1 MTTTYYTDDITCM
14 PTAAIWRASLRASP
28 LLCVPVFLY
37 FMFRKMVGWRSPAR
51 YGIPRPLE
59 LEQPHATDV
68 PREVH
73 AAFARYIEAV
83 LQAKFRFLFFFR
95 TPYIGAREGYS
106 AVYLH
111 ENGTVWIT
119 LVWIHLWTRS
129 VDRARVVFG
138 CHSKRP
144 TGVRLHTGPIA
155 EENRIPQLIPPTDEM
170 LYLPIHTRTEE
181 VIAQHLRR
189 IEGEKDLIRFD
200 AETLRRELVQAGQE
214 ILDFQVS
221 IGLLTELTPA
231 EVNRLIP
238 DTYGE

>member
-1 MTTTYYTDDITCM
+1 MITTYYTDDITTM
-14 PTAAIWRASLRASP
+14 PTAAIWRASLNASP

-37 FMFRKMVGWRSPAR
+37 FLFRKLLGWRFRAR
-51 YGIPRPLE
+51 YGTSRPQE
-59 LEQPHATDV
+59 LEH
-68 PREVH
+68 PRAADIPQEVH
-73 AAFARYIEAV
+73 HAFARYIDAV
-83 LQAKFRFLFFFR
+83 LQAKYHFLFFIR

-106 AVYLH
+106 AVYLD
-111 ENGTVWIT
+111 ETGTVWIT

-155 EENRIPQLIPPTDEM
+155 EEHRIPQMIPPTDEM
-170 LYLPIHTRTEE
+170 LYLPIYTVNEE

-189 IEGEKDLIRFD
+189 IEREKDLIRFD
-200 AETLRRELVQAGQE
+200 AETLRREIIHAAQE
-214 ILDFQVS
+214 IFDFQVG
-221 IGLLTELTPA
+221 IGVLTELTPA

-238 DTYGE
+238 DKYGE